1 MTIQDA
7 IKRLIAGEH
16 LSKPEAYNVMNSIMS
31 GETTD
36 AQIAAYLTAL
46 RIKGETVDE
55 IGGSAEAMASNAEHF
70 NIMSRGVVDTCG
82 TGGDNLHTFNIST
95 TAAFVAAGA
104 GVKIAKHGNRSV
116 SSKCGSA
123 DILKR
128 FGVNIDID
136 IAKYVEV
143 FNAIGI
149 AFLFA
154 PLYHKAM
161 KYAIGPRRELGVRT
175 VFNVLGPLTNPARV
189 KRQVIGVFDKELCNT
204 IANVLKELG
213 SEHVMVV
220 HGADGLDEISITG
233 ETFISELE
241 NGIVKDYVIHPD
253 NFGIKCHDLKEIQSP
268 DCETNKKMIQDIL
281 DKKDGAPMD
290 TAVLNAAASIVVSG
304 KADNLLDGVEIAHE
318 SVMQGK
324 AKTKLEQLIEY
335 TNK

>member
-7 IKRLIAGEH
+7 IKKLISGEH
-16 LSKPEAYNVMNSIMS
+16 LTKTEARDVMNSIMS

-46 RIKGETVDE
+46 RIKGETVEE
-55 IGGSAEAMASNAEHF
+55 ISGSAESMASNAEHF
-70 NIMSRGVVDTCG
+70 NINPEGVVDTCG

-95 TAAFVAAGA
+95 TAAFISAGA

-123 DILKR
+123 DILKN
-128 FGVNIDID
+128 FGVNIDIN
-136 IAKYVEV
+136 IEKYVQV
-143 FNAIGI
+143 FNKIGI

-154 PLYHKAM
+154 PLFHKAM

-233 ETFISELE
+233 DTFVSELK
-241 NGIVKDYVIHPD
+241 NGIVKDYKIHPD
-253 NFGIKCHDLKEIQSP
+253 NFGIKCHPLKEIQSP
-268 DCETNKKMIQDIL
+268 DCDMNKKMIEDIL
-281 DKKDGAPMD
+281 NKKDGAPLD

-304 KADNLLDGVEIAHE
+304 KADNLLDGVEIAYE

-324 AKTKLEQLIEY
+324 AKSKLEQLIEY
-335 TNK
+335 TNR